1 MGVVSVF
8 GNDVGTFYDRL
19 LAGESGAGH
28 IDRFDPTGFTSRF
41 AAQIRGFSSEGHID
55 SQSDRRLD
63 DCQRYALVAA
73 RKALESAGL
82 ALGSRAMDKVDHAR
96 RTRTHRTLAMR
107 VNNGFWIPSMEYT

>member
-1 MGVVSVF
+1 MVSVF
-8 GNDVGTFYDRL
+8 GNDAGAFYDRL

-28 IDRFDPTGFTSRF
+28 IDRFDPTGFPTRF

-55 SQSDRRLD
+55 SKSDRRLD

-82 ALGSRAMDKVDHAR
+82 ALGSRAMGKVATVAELTTSGSH
-96 RTRTHRTLAMR
+96 LAAT
-107 VNNGFWIPSMEYT
+107 N

>member
-1 MGVVSVF
+1 MLVF
-8 GNDVGTFYDRL
+8 GNDAGAFYDRL

-28 IDRFDPTGFTSRF
+28 IDRFDPTGFPTRF

-55 SQSDRRLD
+55 SKSDRRLD

-82 ALGSRAMDKVDHAR
+82 ALGSRAMGKVATVAELTTSGSH
-96 RTRTHRTLAMR
+96 LAAT
-107 VNNGFWIPSMEYT
+107 N